1 MLTHHFAAF
10 QPTARRTPRQF
21 PFFGQIYSQPD
32 SPAEGTGATLLQ
44 KDSVDSD
51 EMGFAIFPFLS
62 NKASTMHKGMQGYG
76 VFQDPTSMKCCP
88 KCAND
93 ESPRTGWH
101 RMIEG
106 THTGQPCVAC
116 SGAFASR
123 LQEHE
128 FLSEKTLFPAN
139 MTTSIASEVA
149 EVKRTQEFKVV
160 VFNKIAME
168 IADMLCVA
176 VWLRVKGAASAHGK
190 QCRVQTHSKHKSSHS
205 VFFATHAV

>member
-1 MLTHHFAAF
+1 
-10 QPTARRTPRQF
+10 
-21 PFFGQIYSQPD
+21 
-32 SPAEGTGATLLQ
+32 
-44 KDSVDSD
+44 
-51 EMGFAIFPFLS
+51 
-62 NKASTMHKGMQGYG
+62 MHKGMQGHGVG
-76 VFQDPTSMKCCP
+76 VFQEPTSMKCCP

-101 RMIEG
+101 SMIEG

-123 LQEHE
+123 LQELDL
-128 FLSEKTLFPAN
+128 LSKKTPFPAN
-139 MTTSIASEVA
+139 MTASIASEVA

-160 VFNKIAME
+160 VFNE
-168 IADMLCVA
+168 ITGYADMLCVA

-205 VFFATHAV
+205 VFFVYTCSVKQ